1 MAHYEQR
8 LEKDLGT
15 IRAKV
20 TAIAGGVDQALRAA
34 VHAAL
39 NHDRDLAAR
48 VILGDLPINR
58 ATREVDR
65 LCHAFVARHLPS
77 AGHLRYISA
86 VLRLMVGLERIG
98 DYAVTVARETVQLSQ
113 APPPTVARDIDL
125 LADHSIRLLT
135 QAMKAFDERNAEL
148 ARGAKGVAS
157 QAKSTFQKVFLDLLE
172 EGEKGTR
179 PVKDLFALLIVL
191 NRIERVSDQAK
202 NICEETIFAAT
213 GETKQPK
220 VYRVL
225 FVDAHNDRASLI
237 AEAIARKA
245 FPESG
250 KYLSAGWEPARSIDG
265 QTAEFL
271 EQHGHDPRGIEPS
284 PLPTSPGGLEDFHV
298 IVGLEQGLFDR
309 VGEVPFHTV
318 VLRWP
323 VADAGDL
330 EALYKDL
337 SARVRDLMETLRG
350 EGAA

>member
-157 QAKSTFQKVFLDLLE
+157 QAKSTFQKVFFDLLE

-284 PLPTSPGGLEDFHV
+284 PLPTSPGGLEDDRRPRAGALRSGGRGPVPH
-298 IVGLEQGLFDR
+298 GRPPLAGRGRRRPRGALQG
-309 VGEVPFHTV
+309 P
-318 VLRWP
+318 LRAGARP
-323 VADAGDL
+323 DGDAAG
-330 EALYKDL
+330 
-337 SARVRDLMETLRG
+337 
-350 EGAA
+350 